1 MKSCGC
7 CHVTKCNKAFA
18 AGQRKVDGGVCR
30 DCTRKDEHG
39 GGSHA
44 SGSAPLPRSEKEA
57 VAHNGDDAE
66 FENPCPI
73 CFENEDDAYVGGH
86 HSGMCNACGNFY
98 CGACNKGGISAAF
111 KNCAMCRAPFRVSNE
126 EQFNRVRKLIFG
138 RSPGRHTHVAQCNL
152 GAMYASGR
160 GVKVDHVESEK
171 CYRLSAE
178 GGFAGA
184 QFTLSSMY
192 AEGQGSVKQDRAEAI
207 KWLLRAANNGHTKAQ
222 VNLGGMYFTGTG
234 VARNLREAV
243 MWVQLAAEQGDA
255 GAFFNLRGLQAH
267 NQIPT
272 PPTDTAV
279 TITLLS
285 SAKAAKY
292 NNQSGKVVGGGG
304 DAVKPGRALVLLD
317 EEAVPISFKL
327 MNLRWHPA
335 SGVPGAD
342 SRPASMMAA
351 LALQTAASAM
361 DMMRSFLGM

>member
-1 MKSCGC
+1 
-7 CHVTKCNKAFA
+7 
-18 AGQRKVDGGVCR
+18 
-30 DCTRKDEHG
+30 
-39 GGSHA
+39 
-44 SGSAPLPRSEKEA
+44 
-57 VAHNGDDAE
+57 
-66 FENPCPI
+66 
-73 CFENEDDAYVGGH
+73 
-86 HSGMCNACGNFY
+86 MCNACGNFY

-222 VNLGGMYFTGTG
+222 VNLGGMHFTGTG

-243 MWVQLAAEQGDA
+243 MWVQLALGSRARRRRRYLQPSRAPGSQPDPNA
-255 GAFFNLRGLQAH
+255 ADRHCRHHNL
-267 NQIPT
+267 
-272 PPTDTAV
+272 AV
-279 TITLLS
+279 FC
-285 SAKAAKY
+285 
-292 NNQSGKVVGGGG
+292 QSCKVQQP
-304 DAVKPGRALVLLD
+304 K
-317 EEAVPISFKL
+317 
-327 MNLRWHPA
+327 W
-335 SGVPGAD
+335 
-342 SRPASMMAA
+342 
-351 LALQTAASAM
+351 
-361 DMMRSFLGM
+361 